1 MANIADSYELREIEV
16 ASEALLL
23 DPRNP
28 RIILTTDQDYAYKP
42 IDLASSKI
50 QDYIFSIVD
59 RKEFNVKKLIDG
71 IYNDGFLDQGNR
83 MIVKKVERTGKYL
96 VLEGNRRLT
105 AIRHIL
111 HEGRKL
117 EPHVERSLR
126 RVRVDELIITG
137 KGDFSEE
144 QIELKLLGMIHLNG
158 PLEWGAMERAHY
170 IYRYYMQQLAQYG
183 ADSFWYYSD
192 HAAEVAKFFNMSTK
206 EVRKQLAIY
215 RVYLQLKEERY
226 PVQLS
231 HFSLIDLAVKTRQV
245 NNEFFE
251 LQADQLEFSRD
262 GLRKFADLCIGEDR
276 LISNPADFSALARTV
291 KDGTETELNRLLE
304 RSWTLDQVISRI
316 EGRSEQNQFRTKLE
330 KLRDQLGALEFLECR
345 GSGPERRLV
354 KEIEEYVRRLRTA
367 VDE

>member
-1 MANIADSYELREIEV
+1 MPNFADSYELRMIEV
-16 ASEALLL
+16 SPSALLL

-28 RIILTTDQDYAYKP
+28 RIVLTSDEDMEYEAKE
-42 IDLASSKI
+42 LASKEV

-71 IYNDGFLDQGNR
+71 IINDGFLDKGNR
-83 MIVKKVERTGKYL
+83 IMVKKVDGTGRYL
-96 VLEGNRRLT
+96 VIEGNRRLT

-111 HEGRKL
+111 HDGRKL
-117 EPHVERSLR
+117 EPHVEMSLQ
-126 RVRVDELIITG
+126 RVRVDELVMTG
-137 KGDFSEE
+137 RGGFSEE

-170 IYRYYMQQLAQYG
+170 IYRYYMQQLVQYG
-183 ADSFWYYSD
+183 IESFWYYSD
-192 HAAEVAKFFNMSTK
+192 HAAEAAKFFNMSTL

-231 HFSLIDLAVKTRQV
+231 HFSLIDLAVRTRQV

-251 LQADQLEFSRD
+251 LDGDQLEFSEH
-262 GLRKFADLCIGEDR
+262 GLKKFADLCIEEDR
-276 LISNPADFSALARTV
+276 LISNPADFKALARTV

-304 RSWTLDQVISRI
+304 RNWTLDQVISRI
-316 EGRSEQNQFRTKLE
+316 EGRSEQNQFRSKLE
-330 KLRDQLGALEFLECR
+330 KVRDQLGALEVLECR
-345 GSGPERRLV
+345 GTGPERRLV
-354 KEIEEYVRRLRTA
+354 NEIEEYVRRLRTA
-367 VDE
+367 VDG

>member
-1 MANIADSYELREIEV
+1 MSNIAEAYTLNEIEV
-16 ASEALLL
+16 SPGSLLL

-28 RIILTTDQDYAYKP
+28 RIVLITDQHVEYSP
-42 IDLASSKI
+42 SDLASSDI
-50 QDYIFSIVD
+50 QNYIFSIVD

-71 IYNDGFLDQGNR
+71 IANDGFLEQGNR
-83 MIVKKVERTGKYL
+83 MIVKKVDGTGKYL
-96 VLEGNRRLT
+96 VLEGNRRFT
-105 AIRHIL
+105 AIRHL
-111 HEGRKL
+111 LQDGRTL
-117 EPHVERSLR
+117 QPHVDRSLR
-126 RVRVDELIITG
+126 RIKVDELVITG
-137 KGDFSEE
+137 RGDFSEE

-183 ADSFWYYSD
+183 MDLFWYYSD

-251 LQADQLEFSRD
+251 LDGGQLEFSRD
-262 GLRKFADLCIGEDR
+262 GLRKFADLCIEDDR
-276 LISNPADFSALARTV
+276 LISNPGDFKALARTV

-304 RSWTLDQVISRI
+304 RSWTLDQVVSRI
-316 EGRSEQNQFRTKLE
+316 EGRGEQNQFRAKLE
-330 KLRDQLGALEFLECR
+330 KVRDQLGALEVLECR
-345 GSGPERRLV
+345 GSGPEKRLV

-367 VDE
+367 VDG